1 MGNIT
6 ALIRRASLPVGIV
19 GLFTLVPPLPADAV
33 NPLGHL
39 VLGCWI
45 LVALCL
51 WYTRRVRK
59 RAPGSLLRDNAGA
72 KYHLCAY
79 GVLYLVPIGIAMT
92 SYLFLALY
100 VSRAGDSLPVDRLI
114 SMQRLFEQVSTFF
127 SANLKLSE
135 AKVLIVLLVVYLL
148 SCALL
153 SRRGERAQRGS
164 GRRRLVAALHRMTGF
179 FTTYSG
185 PVAAGLATLASFTFF
200 GLQLGT
206 PAEELRVRVKVIQE
220 GYAEIAEKVESE
232 LSERVAVGLHEKIR
246 NGFPSSY
253 RRALAES
260 HTVADLVGRVRQ
272 RADEARSTYGI
283 RVPAAE
289 AAIRK
294 AVRAGGLGD
303 TEQRVRIAG
312 TDRAAPP
319 ADTTLEQVRRTRS
332 TMNLHDRPGEIDL
345 VEEGRRK
352 VVLQVEK
359 LVSERIV
366 ALTKPL
372 TEAVPLLDP
381 LLQAFVEAVDKTVQ
395 DRIGQAYDR
404 AMQTAMREPRNLD
417 AVLEHEAR
425 TLVEETNVEPFID
438 HVAEQARELA
448 AEQRRTL
455 SALKKGESLIDRRV
469 ERHRAREARTA
480 RRQRVP
486 RLNLRPLP
494 ELPPLLDA
502 PKPLPRFFPYP
513 DYRPHYPYRPPYQ
526 DLPHRFSPPRPVIP
540 KPPPPRPP
548 RIFIP

>member
-1 MGNIT
+1 M
-6 ALIRRASLPVGIV
+6 
-19 GLFTLVPPLPADAV
+19 
-33 NPLGHL
+33 
-39 VLGCWI
+39 
-45 LVALCL
+45 
-51 WYTRRVRK
+51 
-59 RAPGSLLRDNAGA
+59 
-72 KYHLCAY
+72 
-79 GVLYLVPIGIAMT
+79 
-92 SYLFLALY
+92 
-100 VSRAGDSLPVDRLI
+100 
-114 SMQRLFEQVSTFF
+114 
-127 SANLKLSE
+127 
-135 AKVLIVLLVVYLL
+135 
-148 SCALL
+148 
-153 SRRGERAQRGS
+153 
-164 GRRRLVAALHRMTGF
+164 AALHRLTGF

-272 RADEARSTYGI
+272 RADEARSKYGI
-283 RVPAAE
+283 TVPAAE

-319 ADTTLEQVRRTRS
+319 ADTTLEQVRKTRS
-332 TMNLHDRPGEIDL
+332 TMNLHDRTGEIDL